1 MRRSSPSFSLPRA
14 HEIETLTTTP
24 PPTRYT
30 RIDLE
35 YYLRGLMQQYP
46 DSQLLVFHSV
56 TLIQTHCSTFDR
68 AAVEGY
74 VAVLR
79 LTDGRVLLD
88 LLGGSTGYESRYLSE
103 AELQNPTALDCGWS
117 ACAGTQHRWHAC
129 YLPASCLRETY
140 RLLRH
145 ALTDGPAISFPRLL
159 TDVEQAARAELAKQR
174 FIDSLRSRCSADHIS
189 AT

>member
-117 ACAGTQHRWHAC
+117 ACAGTPGRWHGC
-129 YLPASCLRETY
+129 YLPAQYLRETY
-140 RLLRH
+140 ALLSD
-145 ALTDGPAISFPRLL
+145 ALTHGPRIAFPRPL
-159 TDVEQAARAELAKQR
+159 TTEEQAGRAKLAKQC
-174 FIDSLRSRCSADHIS
+174 FIENLRRQHIFQTS
-189 AT
+189 